1 MNMGKL
7 VVLKF
12 GDGSFETGFAVT
24 LQIGMDG
31 KLPDIEIIGR
41 LPSATQLP
49 VYYDHWQLS
58 YRRLSNAF
66 RLSANKVQ
74 VTNVSVTNDCQT
86 TAQILLLHFNTW
98 LQSEPFRPLREKLL
112 EHLSLTDAVRV
123 ILQTDNCQL
132 LKMPWQAWDL
142 LERFNHAEIALT
154 SPSYERYEKLR
165 KPNLKVK
172 ILAIIGSS
180 QGIDT
185 QADQALLQN
194 LPDADITFLVEPQRQ
209 QLNDQLWE
217 NNWDILF
224 FAGHS
229 LSHNDESGRI
239 FLNQT
244 DSLNMGELRYALQKS
259 VSSGL
264 HLAIFNS
271 CDGLG
276 LARELAQLQIPQII
290 FMREPVPDAVAS
302 EFLKYFLSEY
312 ASGTSFYQ
320 AVRQARQ
327 RLQGLEDKF
336 PAATWLPMICQN
348 NPAQI
353 PLTWKELTFL
363 ASPETVTLPFK
374 PLYYGQSPSLVSP
387 QKQVTLALL
396 SCVIITAIISGLRF
410 LGILEN
416 AELKSFD
423 QMLWLRSMLA
433 REQPDDRL
441 LIVTIDDVDLAEQRR
456 QDKSLKGTSISDKSL
471 NLLLEKLQQYQPRAI
486 GLDIYRDFPAQNRD
500 LINKLQQTP
509 NLIAICKGGYST
521 TNTSG
526 IEPPPE
532 IPKQEIKERLGF
544 SDFIRDRDGVVRR
557 HLLFM
562 NQEPAS
568 LCTTPYSFNLQLA
581 FHYLQSQG
589 INQADIVGNKL
600 KIGKAVF
607 KLLES
612 RIGGYQGIDANG
624 GQILLNWRAS
634 ERVAQEV
641 TLREVLSGQV
651 NESAFKDKIILVGVI
666 AKGDLQDY
674 FPTPYGSNADTQMAG
689 VTIHANMLSEILSAV
704 IDNRPL
710 LQTWTPGIEIL
721 WVLCWS
727 LTGGILA
734 WWFKFKPIPILI
746 AIITSTGILYVI
758 SLGMLVSGYWIPLV
772 PSAIALIST
781 AVVGGRV
788 WGVGD
793 LRVRSYELGVMS

>member
-1 MNMGKL
+1 MGKL

-12 GDGSFETGFAVT
+12 GDGSFEAGFTVT
-24 LQIGMDG
+24 LQIGMDA
-31 KLPDIEIIGR
+31 KLPDIEITGR
-41 LPSATQLP
+41 LPPAAQLLI
-49 VYYDHWQLS
+49 YYDHWQLS
-58 YRRLSNAF
+58 YRRLGSAF

-74 VTNVSVTNDCQT
+74 VTNVSITNDCQT
-86 TAQILLLHFNTW
+86 TAQILLKYFNTW
-98 LQSEPFRPLREKLL
+98 LQSESFRPLREKLL
-112 EHLSLTDAVRV
+112 EHLSLTDAIRV
-123 ILQTDNCQL
+123 ILQTESNQL
-132 LKMPWQAWDL
+132 IKMPWQAWDL
-142 LERFNHAEIALT
+142 LERYPNAEIALT
-154 SPSYERYEKLR
+154 SPSYERNEKLR

-172 ILAIIGSS
+172 ILAIVGNS

-185 QADQALLQN
+185 QADQGLLQN
-194 LPDADITFLVEPQRQ
+194 LPDADITFLIEPQRQ

-244 DSLNMGELRYALQKS
+244 DSLNMGELRYALQKA
-259 VSSGL
+259 VDGGL

-276 LARELAQLQIPQII
+276 LTHELAQLQIPQII

-302 EFLKYFLSEY
+302 EFLKYFLGEF
-312 ASGTSFYQ
+312 ALGTSFYQ

-336 PAATWLPMICQN
+336 PCATWLPMICQN

-353 PLTWKELTFL
+353 PLAWKELKQDV
-363 ASPETVTLPFK
+363 SPETIELPVK
-374 PLYYGQSPSLVSP
+374 PLLP
-387 QKQVTLALL
+387 QRVALALL
-396 SCVIITAIISGLRF
+396 SSVIITGIICGLRF
-410 LGILEN
+410 LGILQN
-416 AELKSFD
+416 SELKSFD
-423 QMLWLRSMLA
+423 QMLWLRSMVA
-433 REQPDDRL
+433 PEQLDNRL

-486 GLDIYRDFPAQNRD
+486 GLDIYRDFAAQDKDLANR
-500 LINKLQQTP
+500 LKQTP
-509 NLIAICKGGYST
+509 NLIAICKGAYSQT
-521 TNTSG
+521 DSNG

-532 IPKQEIKERLGF
+532 ISKQQVKERLGF
-544 SDFIRDRDGVVRR
+544 SDFIRDGDGVVRR

-581 FHYLQSQG
+581 FHYLQSLG
-589 INQADIVGNKL
+589 INQAEATNDKL
-600 KIGKAVF
+600 KIGKAEF
-607 KLLES
+607 KLLKS

-624 GQILLNWRAS
+624 GQVLLNWRAS
-634 ERVAQEV
+634 QKIAPVV
-641 TLREVLSGQV
+641 TLRQVLSGQI
-651 NESAFKDKIILVGVI
+651 NESAFKDKIILIGVT

-674 FPTPYGSNADTQMAG
+674 FPTPYGSEADTQMPG
-689 VTIHANMLSEILSAV
+689 VMIHANMLSEILSVV

-710 LQTWTPGIEIL
+710 LQTWTPGMEIS
-721 WVLCWS
+721 WILCWS

-734 WWFKFKPIPILI
+734 LWLQPQRITILM
-746 AIITSTGILYVI
+746 AIITASGILYAI
-758 SLGMLVSGYWIPLV
+758 SLGILVFGYWIPFV

-781 AVVGGRV
+781 A
-788 WGVGD
+788 GVGS
-793 LRVRSYELGVMS
+793 RELGVRSGELGVRSGELGVRS

>member
-1 MNMGKL
+1 MGKL

-12 GDGSFETGFAVT
+12 GDGSFEAGFAVT
-24 LQIGMDG
+24 LQIGIDG
-31 KLPDIEIIGR
+31 KLPDIEVMGR
-41 LPSATQLP
+41 LPPATQLP

-58 YRRLSNAF
+58 YRRLGNGF

-74 VTNVSVTNDCQT
+74 VTNVSFTNDCQT
-86 TAQILLLHFNTW
+86 TAQILLKHFNSW
-98 LQSEPFRPLREKLL
+98 LQSESFRPLREKLL
-112 EHLSLTDAVRV
+112 EHLSLTDAIRV
-123 ILQTDNCQL
+123 ILQTESSQL
-132 LKMPWQAWDL
+132 LKMPWQAWDF
-142 LERFNHAEIALT
+142 LERYPNAEIALT

-172 ILAIIGSS
+172 ILAIVGNS

-194 LPDADITFLVEPQRQ
+194 LPDADITFLIEPQRQ

-217 NNWDILF
+217 NSWDILF

-239 FLNQT
+239 YLNQT
-244 DSLNMGELRYALQKS
+244 DSLNMGELRYALQKA
-259 VSSGL
+259 VDRGL

-276 LARELAQLQIPQII
+276 LVRELAHLQIPQII

-302 EFLKYFLSEY
+302 EFLKYFLGEF
-312 ASGTSFYQ
+312 ACGTSFYQ

-336 PAATWLPMICQN
+336 PCATWLPMICQN
-348 NPAQI
+348 NPAQM
-353 PLTWKELTFL
+353 PLAWKELKQS
-363 ASPETVTLPFK
+363 ASPGIIALPLK
-374 PLYYGQSPSLVSP
+374 PLSP

-396 SCVIITAIISGLRF
+396 STVIITAITCGLRF
-410 LGILEN
+410 FGILQN
-416 AELKSFD
+416 AELKTFD
-423 QMLWLRSMLA
+423 QMLWLRSILA
-433 REQPDDRL
+433 PEQPDDRL

-471 NLLLEKLQQYQPRAI
+471 NLLLKKLEQYQPRAI
-486 GLDIYRDFPAQNRD
+486 GLDIYRDFPAQDKD
-500 LINKLQQTP
+500 LISRLQQTP
-509 NLIAICKGGYST
+509 NLIAICKGGYSKADS
-521 TNTSG
+521 NG

-532 IPKQEIKERLGF
+532 IPKQQFEERLGF
-544 SDFIRDRDGVVRR
+544 SDFIRDRDGIVRR

-589 INQADIVGNKL
+589 INQANIDSNKL
-600 KIGKAVF
+600 KIGKADF
-607 KLLES
+607 KLLKS
-612 RIGGYQGIDANG
+612 RINGYQGIDANG

-634 ERVAQEV
+634 EKIAPEV
-641 TLREVLSGQV
+641 TLTEVLSGQI
-651 NESAFKDKIILVGVI
+651 NGNALKDKIILVGVT

-674 FPTPYGSNADTQMAG
+674 FPTPYGSEADTQMSG
-689 VTIHANMLSEILSAV
+689 VRIHANMLSEIISKVL
-704 IDNRPL
+704 DNRPL
-710 LQTWTPGIEIL
+710 LQSWTSEIEII
-721 WVLCWS
+721 WIFCWS

-734 WWFKFKPIPILI
+734 WWLQPQRISIVV
-746 AIITSTGILYVI
+746 AITSSCGILYIV
-758 SLGMLVSGYWIPLV
+758 SLGMMVFGYWIPFV
-772 PSAIALIST
+772 PSAIALISS
-781 AVVGGRV
+781 AVVGSRE
-788 WGVGD
+788 
-793 LRVRSYELGVMS
+793 LRVKS

>member
-1 MNMGKL
+1 MGKL

-12 GDGSFETGFAVT
+12 GDGSFEAGFAVT

-31 KLPDIEIIGR
+31 ELPNLEIMGR

-49 VYYDHWQLS
+49 AYYDHWQLS
-58 YRRLSNAF
+58 YRRLGNGF

-74 VTNVSVTNDCQT
+74 VTNVSITNDCQT

-98 LQSEPFRPLREKLL
+98 LQSESFRPLREKLL
-112 EHLSLTDAVRV
+112 ENLSLTDAVRV
-123 ILQTDNCQL
+123 ILQTESTQL

-142 LERFNHAEIALT
+142 LERYPHAEIALS

-172 ILAIIGSS
+172 ILAIVGNS

-185 QADQALLQN
+185 QADQALLEN
-194 LPDADITFLVEPQRQ
+194 LPDADITFLIEPQRQ

-217 NNWDILF
+217 NDWDILF

-229 LSHNDESGRI
+229 LNHNDESGRI

-244 DSLNMGELRYALQKS
+244 DSLNMGELRYALQKA
-259 VSSGL
+259 VDRGL

-276 LARELAQLQIPQII
+276 LARELAHLQIPQII
-290 FMREPVPDAVAS
+290 FMREPVPDVVAS
-302 EFLKYFLSEY
+302 EFLKYFLGEF
-312 ASGTSFYQ
+312 ARGTLFYQ

-336 PAATWLPMICQN
+336 PCATWLPMICQN

-353 PLTWKELTFL
+353 PLAWKELKQSP
-363 ASPETVTLPFK
+363 SPETSSLPLK
-374 PLYYGQSPSLVSP
+374 LLKP
-387 QKQVTLALL
+387 QKQVPFTLL
-396 SCVIITAIISGLRF
+396 SGVIVAAIICGLRF
-410 LGILEN
+410 LGIFQN

-433 REQPDDRL
+433 PEQPDDRL

-471 NLLLEKLQQYQPRAI
+471 NLLLEKLQQYQPHAI
-486 GLDIYRDFPAQNRD
+486 GLDIYRDFPAQDKD
-500 LINKLQQTP
+500 LINKIQQTP
-509 NLIAICKGGYST
+509 NLIAICKGGYSP
-521 TNTSG
+521 TNTNG
-526 IEPPPE
+526 IQPPPE
-532 IPKQEIKERLGF
+532 IPQQQLEERLGF

-562 NQEPAS
+562 NQEAAS

-589 INQADIVGNKL
+589 INQANIVGNKL
-600 KIGKAVF
+600 NIGKSVF
-607 KLLES
+607 KLLKS

-624 GQILLNWRAS
+624 GQILLNWRAA
-634 ERVAQEV
+634 EKIAPQVA
-641 TLREVLSGQV
+641 LREVLSGQI
-651 NESAFKDKIILVGVI
+651 NPSAFKDKIILIGVT

-674 FPTPYGSNADTQMAG
+674 FPTPYGSEADTQMSG
-689 VTIHANMLSEILSAV
+689 VLIHANMLSEIISAV

-710 LQTWTPGIEIL
+710 LQTWVSGVEIL
-721 WVLCWS
+721 WILCWS
-727 LTGGILA
+727 LTGRVLA
-734 WWFKFKPIPILI
+734 WWFHQRRIPILVTI
-746 AIITSTGILYVI
+746 VSSSGILYII
-758 SLGMLVSGYWIPLV
+758 SLGMLVCGYWIPFV
-772 PSAIALIST
+772 PSAIALISSS
-781 AVVGGRV
+781 VLGGYRRK
-788 WGVGD
+788 D
-793 LRVRSYELGVMS
+793 LRPYRS

>member
-12 GDGSFETGFAVT
+12 GDGSFDAGFAVT

-31 KLPDIEIIGR
+31 KLPDIEIMGR
-41 LPSATQLP
+41 LPSAMQLP
-49 VYYDHWQLS
+49 VYYDHWQSS
-58 YRRLSNAF
+58 YRRLGNGF
-66 RLSANKVQ
+66 RLFANKVQ
-74 VTNVSVTNDCQT
+74 VTNVSVTSDCQT

-98 LQSEPFRPLREKLL
+98 LQSESFRPLREKLL
-112 EHLSLTDAVRV
+112 EHLSLTDTVRV
-123 ILQTDNCQL
+123 ILQTESCQL
-132 LKMPWQAWDL
+132 LKMPWQAWNL
-142 LERFNHAEIALT
+142 LERYPNAEIALT

-172 ILAIIGSS
+172 ILAIVGNS

-244 DSLNMGELRYALQKS
+244 DSLNMSELRYGLQKA
-259 VSSGL
+259 VDRGL

-290 FMREPVPDAVAS
+290 FMREPVADAVAS

-312 ASGTSFYQ
+312 ASGTLFYQ

-336 PAATWLPMICQN
+336 PVATWLPMICQN

-353 PLTWKELTFL
+353 PLAWKELKQNP
-363 ASPETVTLPFK
+363 SPETSSLPL
-374 PLYYGQSPSLVSP
+374 PRSPK
-387 QKQVTLALL
+387 KQVPLALV
-396 SCVIITAIISGLRF
+396 SCVIITAIICGLRF
-410 LGILEN
+410 LGILQS

-423 QMLWLRSMLA
+423 QMLWSRSMLA
-433 REQPDDRL
+433 PEQPDDRL
-441 LIVTIDDVDLAEQRR
+441 LIVKIDDVDLAEQRR

-471 NLLLEKLQQYQPRAI
+471 NLLLEKLQEYQPRAI
-486 GLDIYRDFPAQNRD
+486 GLDIYRDFPAQDKD
-500 LINKLQQTP
+500 LINRLQQTP

-521 TNTSG
+521 TNTNG

-532 IPKQEIKERLGF
+532 IPKQQLEERLGF
-544 SDFIRDRDGVVRR
+544 SDFIRDSDGIVRR

-562 NQEPAS
+562 NQEAAS

-589 INQADIVGNKL
+589 INQAQIVDNKL
-600 KIGKAVF
+600 KIGKTDF

-634 ERVAQEV
+634 ERIAPQV
-641 TLREVLSGQV
+641 TLREVLSGEV
-651 NESAFKDKIILVGVI
+651 NKSAFKDKIILIGVT

-674 FPTPYGSNADTQMAG
+674 FPTPYGSDGDTQIPG
-689 VTIHANMLSEILSAV
+689 VLIHANMLSEILNAV

-710 LQTWTPGIEIL
+710 LQTWTPGIEIA
-721 WVLCWS
+721 WILCWS

-734 WWFKFKPIPILI
+734 WWFKSKPIPILI
-746 AIITSTGILYVI
+746 AITSSSGILYII
-758 SLGMLVSGYWIPLV
+758 SLGMLVSGYWIPFV

-781 AVVGGRV
+781 AVVGSRK
-788 WGVGD
+788 WGVG
-793 LRVRSYELGVMS
+793 S